1 MREGGEQIS
10 RHGVTKNED
19 VVAERMN
26 ENEREGENERRK
38 DNVKE

>member
-1 MREGGEQIS
+1 MREGGEQFS

-19 VVAERMN
+19 VVTERMN